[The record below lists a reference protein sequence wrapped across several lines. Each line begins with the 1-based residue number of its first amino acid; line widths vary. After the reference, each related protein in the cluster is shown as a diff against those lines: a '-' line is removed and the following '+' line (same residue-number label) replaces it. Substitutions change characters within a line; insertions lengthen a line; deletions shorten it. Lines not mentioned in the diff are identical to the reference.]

1 MQRIPVKSRDV
12 KSVGYDERT
21 QTLEVEFL
29 SGGIYEYSRV
39 SEQVYEELLQADS
52 KGKYF
57 RRYVRDNLEYSYS
70 QTYPRQRWLRP

>member
-29 SGGIYEYSRV
+29 SGGFYEYTRV
-39 SEQVYEELLQADS
+39 PKDVYIDLLQEEN
-52 KGKYF
+52 KGEYF
-57 RRYVRDNLEYSYS
+57 WRNIRDVKRYGCTQIYPKYS
-70 QTYPRQRWLRP
+70 QRRL